1 MNKKE
6 HEELQEKINML
17 TPNDHES
24 LKDILS
30 EILKELAEHNH
41 PYRPPPRLK

>member
-1 MNKKE
+1 MDRKKC
-6 HEELQEKINML
+6 EELQEKIKL
-17 TPNDHES
+17 LAPNDNES
-24 LKDILS
+24 LKNILS